1 MVFTYYT
8 KLFRTGADRRNGI
21 LMPLLLSV
29 TETVNVLRLKS
40 LKKKGHRALQSSLDL
55 IKKECVYTSVQ
66 VQYTLFFHK
75 NAFTRTQGP

>member
-40 LKKKGHRALQSSLDL
+40 LKKKKDIERY
-55 IKKECVYTSVQ
+55 KE
-66 VQYTLFFHK
+66 HG
-75 NAFTRTQGP
+75 N